1 MAAER
6 PKQSG
11 STGLI
16 YGFNAIAGFKRA
28 SIGAGL
34 GVLLTALWLYR
45 HPDSHPLGATLGLLL
60 ALGGGAGLAVERLL
74 NYFAGWFF
82 DPIRRYL
89 AALWIGLIELF
100 LLRRLAKRGILTGAD
115 VSKLRN
121 RAAKRIVAGETRAYE
136 HLPREER
143 TRKTKHRSPPP
154 PPPPLE
160 GGPGVPF
167 T

>member
-74 NYFAGWFF
+74 NYFAGWFV

-100 LLRRLAKRGILTGAD
+100 LLRRFAKRGILTGAD

-121 RAAKRIVAGETRAYE
+121 RAAKRIVAGESRPYE
-136 HLPREER
+136 HPLAESARR
-143 TRKTKHRSPPP
+143 SRKPAPPPAPRSPPP
-154 PPPPLE
+154 PPAPPFL
-160 GGPGVPF
+160 
-167 T
+167 